1 MFEEELVMHQRSSDI
16 KFTFYNDANEVVDEL
31 LESLRSRYQRN
42 LETSMRGNDFVFD
55 SVQMMYCKCHEVNFT
70 RGGSYADSKKTKQK
84 NKKSNKKSK
93 Y

>member
-1 MFEEELVMHQRSSDI
+1 
-16 KFTFYNDANEVVDEL
+16 
-31 LESLRSRYQRN
+31 
-42 LETSMRGNDFVFD
+42 MRGSDFVFD

>member
-42 LETSMRGNDFVFD
+42 LETSMRGSDFVFD

-70 RGGSYADSKKTKQK
+70 RGGSYADLKKTKQK

>member
-1 MFEEELVMHQRSSDI
+1 MFEEELVMHPRSNDI

-42 LETSMRGNDFVFD
+42 LEASTRGRDFVFD

-70 RGGSYADSKKTKQK
+70 VFNMR
-84 NKKSNKKSK
+84 
-93 Y
+93 